1 MHNCTVQKLKSINP
15 TYKTYKKSK
24 LFTYLTTYVC
34 TNKLFY
40 ISADNTYT
48 LLNMSAKPT

>member
-15 TYKTYKKSK
+15 TYKTYKKK
-24 LFTYLTTYVC
+24 QVVYLSYHIC